1 MNIRRVIVVVTEA
14 MALTIRVVTVVIC
27 MVTDG

>member
-14 MALTIRVVTVVIC
+14 MALTIMVVTVVIC